1 MSDLPLIAR
10 GRAADVF
17 DSGGGRVL
25 RRYRITQTGSVESEA
40 DAMRYLRAHG
50 APVPEVFSAD
60 GIDIVMERLHGP
72 TMLDVVKSKPWRAAA
87 VGRELKALHSRLHR
101 IPAGDIELRRF
112 SDGDA
117 ILHLDLHPDNV
128 ILTANGPMIIDW
140 SNVAVGDPLADEMTT
155 WMVMAT
161 SSPDGVPLVLKPVLR
176 KIRRALTDGYIEG
189 MPLDDDARR
198 WIARVCELRLLDPH
212 TLDVE
217 KDRVRAFA
225 SAHGRAG

>member
-1 MSDLPLIAR
+1 MKSNLACAH
-10 GRAADVF
+10 RAN
-17 DSGGGRVL
+17 
-25 RRYRITQTGSVESEA
+25 
-40 DAMRYLRAHG
+40 
-50 APVPEVFSAD
+50 APA
-60 GIDIVMERLHGP
+60 
-72 TMLDVVKSKPWRAAA
+72 
-87 VGRELKALHSRLHR
+87 HR

-128 ILTANGPMIIDW
+128 ILTATGPMVIDW
-140 SNVAVGDPLADEMTT
+140 SNVAVGDPLADEMNT

-176 KIRRALTDGYIEG
+176 RIRRALTDGFIEG
-189 MPLDDDARR
+189 TPLGDDARR
-198 WIARVCELRLLDPH
+198 WVSRVCEQRLQDPN

-225 SAHGRAG
+225 TAHGRAG